1 MFERMKNPF
10 GQSNFN
16 SGSMFVYAIKIRVLK
31 LKNLQTVC
39 YYVLVSFENKSNKS

>member
-16 SGSMFVYAIKIRVLK
+16 SNFIFVYSIKIRVLK
-31 LKNLQTVC
+31 LKKLQAV
-39 YYVLVSFENKSNKS
+39 YVLVSFENKSNKS

>member
-16 SGSMFVYAIKIRVLK
+16 SNFIFVYFIKIRVLK
-31 LKNLQTVC
+31 LKKITGSLRISVI
-39 YYVLVSFENKSNKS
+39 